1 MSFYYIQLG
10 CALLVFRLRNDIHN
24 TIKSYAH
31 LAWPGGGTCFRI
43 GKWFWGHTRIHA
55 LQSFIGVSCLFHKY
69 VNIYFTESEYINKI
83 KEIIDLEISTPVAS
97 IYSV

>member
-69 VNIYFTESEYINKI
+69 VNIYFTCIIIVLQDISKNNCTLI
-83 KEIIDLEISTPVAS
+83 KVLG
-97 IYSV
+97 IY